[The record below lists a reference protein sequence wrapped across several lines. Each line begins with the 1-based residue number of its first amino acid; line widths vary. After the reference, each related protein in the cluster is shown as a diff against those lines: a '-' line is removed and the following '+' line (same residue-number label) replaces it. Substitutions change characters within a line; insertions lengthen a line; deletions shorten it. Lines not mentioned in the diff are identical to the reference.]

1 MNEFHY
7 FHLCIPLWS
16 YASISEMVCHNW
28 MGFKTEGFRNPIK
41 GNTPFSSN
49 SVKPKKTM
57 LNITKTL
64 SSYYTKISVYFHFI
78 YSKPFCPKGTKV
90 CSQLTKMIE
99 FLIKP
104 AEHWIFLILSPWC
117 LIITEAQA
125 SPAHCSKS
133 LLRRVSIHKS
143 SVIVLGLNFKIYFIG

>member
-1 MNEFHY
+1 MLY
-7 FHLCIPLWS
+7 
-16 YASISEMVCHNW
+16 HNW
-28 MGFKTEGFRNPIK
+28 ISLKTEVLWDPIK
-41 GNTPFSSN
+41 GNTRVSSN

-57 LNITKTL
+57 LNITKNL

-125 SPAHCSKS
+125 SHAHCSKF

-143 SVIVLGLNFKIYFIG
+143 FIVLWLDFKIGFIRY